1 MASKNHIKKGAK
13 GLDVEIEVLLVKEGD
28 YWVSYAPSL
37 KLSSYG
43 DSKVEA
49 KKGFSEALEIFI
61 SDTLRKGT
69 LERLL
74 IEYGWTLSSKAYQ
87 PPPGFAS
94 VDVTNLLQSATGKPF
109 VYTRKVALPA

>member
-1 MASKNHIKKGAK
+1 MAANNRIRKHAK
-13 GLDVEIEVLLVKEGD
+13 SFEIEVEVLLVKEGD

-43 DSKVEA
+43 DSQAEA
-49 KKGFSEALEIFI
+49 KRGFSEALSIFI
-61 SDTLRKGT
+61 DDTIKKGT

-74 IEYGWTLSSKAYQ
+74 IDYGWTLSSKAYQ

-94 VDVTNLLQSATGKPF
+94 VDVINLLQSATGKPS
-109 VYTRKVALPA
+109 VYTRKVPIPA

>member
-1 MASKNHIKKGAK
+1 MAANNRIRRNAK
-13 GLDVEIEVLLVKEGD
+13 GIEIEVEVLLVKEGD

-43 DSKVEA
+43 DSKEEA
-49 KKGFSEALEIFI
+49 KKGFSEALGIFI
-61 SDTLRKGT
+61 EDTVRKGT

-74 IEYGWTLSSKAYQ
+74 IEYGWTLSRKVYQ

-94 VDVTNLLQSATGKPF
+94 VDVNNLLQSATGKPS
-109 VYTRKVALPA
+109 VYTRKVPIPV

>member
-1 MASKNHIKKGAK
+1 MAANNRIRKHAK
-13 GLDVEIEVLLVKEGD
+13 SLEIEVEVLLVKEGD

-43 DSKVEA
+43 DSQAEA
-49 KKGFSEALEIFI
+49 KKGFSEALSIFI
-61 SDTLRKGT
+61 DDTIKKGT

-74 IEYGWTLSSKAYQ
+74 IDYGWTLSSKAYQ

-94 VDVTNLLQSATGKPF
+94 VDVTNLLQSATGKPS
-109 VYTRKVALPA
+109 VYTRKVPIPA